1 MLGFLDYFWTTPRA
15 LGPTYP
21 PSFWS
26 PHDCGLGLRQSRGL
40 ASQWSWKLH
49 RRVLCPTR
57 FVSAMQFGVLGCPKW
72 KVPQWYLKN
81 NPESSKTK
89 VFSQRTAAKFNF
101 PLHLHN
107 TSYSLDITYITCIIY
122 INSIYS
128 INFLYIYIY
137 IHIHHLHVAH
147 HLYYLLQLHLH
158 RIHHLH
164 HLHHLQQH
172 NLHHLHHRHHLH
184 RLHHL
189 HHLHHLHQHHL
200 HGRVLANSW
209 HVGLYPLNI
218 V

>member
-1 MLGFLDYFWTTPRA
+1 MPEVFSVVETRERIESLPVGIASVTNQDDYASFPWLLLNNPYWLWPRTA
-15 LGPTYP
+15 AVART
-21 PSFWS
+21 
-26 PHDCGLGLRQSRGL
+26 

-107 TSYSLDITYITCIIY
+107 ISYSLDITYITCIIY
-122 INSIYS
+122 INPIYY
-128 INFLYIYIY
+128 INFIY
-137 IHIHHLHVAH
+137 IHVHRPYHLHVVH
-147 HLYYLLQLHLH
+147 HLDYLLQLHLH
-158 RIHHLH
+158 HIH
-164 HLHHLQQH
+164 HLHHLQQ
-172 NLHHLHHRHHLH
+172 
-184 RLHHL
+184 

-200 HGRVLANSW
+200 HGRVLASSW
-209 HVGLYPLNI
+209 HVGLYP
-218 V
+218 